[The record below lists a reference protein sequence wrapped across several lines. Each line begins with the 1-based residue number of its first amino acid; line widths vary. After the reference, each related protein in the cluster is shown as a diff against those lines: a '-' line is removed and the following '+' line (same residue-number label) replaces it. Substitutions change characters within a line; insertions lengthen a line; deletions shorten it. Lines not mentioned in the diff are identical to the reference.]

1 MFLSKP
7 ILAENKIKI
16 TTASEADLR
25 YTFQNLKEDDVL
37 EIEEECRSL
46 NLTTMKMRHIL
57 MENSLVKY
65 AAFRGAKLLFC
76 AGLYNRDAVSVP
88 DGYVMWWIPTKACE
102 ELKIS
107 YAKAAFQ
114 MKVALQK
121 AADHHPIYTYTP
133 AWYKKNYKATKDLGF
148 KYVGD
153 FESSG
158 NQYRL
163 SVMEA

>member
-7 ILAENKIKI
+7 ILAESKIHI
-16 TTASEADLR
+16 QEATLADLQ
-25 YTFQNLKEDDVL
+25 YTFRNLKEDDVL
-37 EIEEECRSL
+37 EIEEECKSI
-46 NLTTMKMRHIL
+46 NLTARKIRGIL

-65 AAFRGAKLLFC
+65 AAYRGDKLLFC
-76 AGLYNRDAVSVP
+76 AGLYRREAVDVQ

-102 ELKIS
+102 ELKIT
-107 YAKAAFQ
+107 YAKAAFK
-114 MKVALQK
+114 MKSALR
-121 AADHHPIYTYTP
+121 AAACGKNIYTYTP
-133 AWYKKNYKATKDLGF
+133 AWYKKNYKATKELGF

-153 FESSG
+153 FENSG